1 MAATKR
7 KREAV
12 LLNGY
17 RVMTFKK
24 VWLALE
30 GKPFKLP
37 ISVVQVKPD
46 VFDVGHGETF
56 NRNLHYSAACQTIG
70 TAVMHELERDGLIKN
85 SVGETP

>member
-1 MAATKR
+1 MKMTTKH

-17 RVMTFKK
+17 RVMTLKK
-24 VWLALE
+24 VWQAE

-46 VFDVGHGETF
+46 LFDVGYGETF
-56 NRNLHYSAACQTIG
+56 SRNLNYTTTCQTIG
-70 TAVMHELERDGLIKN
+70 DAVMLELERDGLIN
-85 SVGETP
+85 ITGE